1 MKNTILAFLATV
13 GLAITACDNA
23 GNKSTTGFV
32 EAALMPYVESGQ
44 LAGAISVLYND
55 GVEAVAYGVPG
66 LTAQSLVRAASRY
79 VPIEGSLLLRN

>member
-32 EAALMPYVESGQ
+32 EAALMPYVGLRGLFRPGSGQ
-44 LAGAISVLYND
+44 ED
-55 GVEAVAYGVPG
+55 HYG
-66 LTAQSLVRAASRY
+66 
-79 VPIEGSLLLRN
+79 